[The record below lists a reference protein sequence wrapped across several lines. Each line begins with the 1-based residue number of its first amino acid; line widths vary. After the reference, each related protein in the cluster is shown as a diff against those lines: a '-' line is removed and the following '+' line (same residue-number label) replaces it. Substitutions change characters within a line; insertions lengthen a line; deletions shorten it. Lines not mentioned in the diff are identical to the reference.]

1 MNKTDPF
8 KTSLTTKAIH
18 LYNTFDESNENMSD
32 LKVVFGKV
40 DDSFLI
46 VDMERDEQDFFY
58 RIKDSHKIIVFKGY
72 DELYNLDNGRGLKR
86 TFNNFDYELRFISAT
101 WKFDT
106 RVGGMSKSKWDGF
119 VYSRHGGSQHKN
131 WWYYGRND
139 RMAIH
144 YNTDFNFY
152 SQEKVIIA
160 YVRCEQIQIDRY
172 RRDFNHY
179 IGGKNN
185 IFCNTHK
192 CPLISSTTRD
202 ISCSKCEIK
211 KEYYRCCNFGCKI
224 CLRKICTDQM
234 NQDSPNY
241 ISNDN
246 NQGIDIGGDNSNRS
260 NDDYSDD
267 NNISNVCEDG
277 EDCSGSNSED
287 INSYDDG
294 CNNNKGDCEQG
305 DDNSNNDTD
314 DFVNDDLSLSSNS
327 SDEDSDDVN
336 DSFTDDFGEFLTS
349 TDDADLVCGDDH
361 DYFSNIDNIP
371 TTNAG
376 EKAFTIRDA
385 NQVNNPNKVS
395 GHVIL
400 NQCGSLLS

>member
-1 MNKTDPF
+1 
-8 KTSLTTKAIH
+8 
-18 LYNTFDESNENMSD
+18 
-32 LKVVFGKV
+32 
-40 DDSFLI
+40 
-46 VDMERDEQDFFY
+46 
-58 RIKDSHKIIVFKGY
+58 
-72 DELYNLDNGRGLKR
+72 
-86 TFNNFDYELRFISAT
+86 
-101 WKFDT
+101 
-106 RVGGMSKSKWDGF
+106 
-119 VYSRHGGSQHKN
+119 
-131 WWYYGRND
+131 
-139 RMAIH
+139 
-144 YNTDFNFY
+144 
-152 SQEKVIIA
+152 
-160 YVRCEQIQIDRY
+160 
-172 RRDFNHY
+172 
-179 IGGKNN
+179 
-185 IFCNTHK
+185 
-192 CPLISSTTRD
+192 
-202 ISCSKCEIK
+202 
-211 KEYYRCCNFGCKI
+211 
-224 CLRKICTDQM
+224 M

-305 DDNSNNDTD
+305 YDNSNNDTD

-361 DYFSNIDNIP
+361 DYFSNIDNIS

-385 NQVNNPNKVS
+385 NQVNNPNEVS

-400 NQCGSLLS
+400 NQCGSLLSRKDHEINGSSKHNFFLQKIHSTTDGLSIPLLYPESMLFPSIFPFQDPDGFLSLGCIPAPLLSRKMESLGFASIPQHTRTRLTVPFCKFSFTSIICCNLFFFY